1 MLSST
6 VLPFSTA
13 AFRKRDPGTL
23 QGCSFGDPLQLDHAG
38 DIRHIDVCVY
48 SVLSVSDLY
57 PPTPADARGSAPGS
71 KTSKFSRASSKSSG
85 SGSSSSM

>member
-13 AFRKRDPGTL
+13 AFRKKGSRTL

-38 DIRHIDVCVY
+38 DIRHIDVYIYIICIY
-48 SVLSVSDLY
+48 IYISDLY
-57 PPTPADARGSAPGS
+57 NLSIYIIYRI
-71 KTSKFSRASSKSSG
+71 
-85 SGSSSSM
+85 